1 MSRKP
6 ISLALKAEQK
16 DELEFVRDHD
26 SRPYIR
32 ERAAGLLKI
41 ATGQSGLEVATTGL
55 LKPRDPD
62 TIYGWVKRYQREG
75 IAGLKIRSGRGRK
88 SAFFP
93 SV

>member
-16 DELEFVRDHD
+16 DELEFARDHD

-41 ATGQSGLEVATTGL
+41 ADGESGLQVATTGL

-62 TIYGWVKRYQREG
+62 TVYGWVKRYQREG
-75 IAGLKIRSGRGRK
+75 IAGLMIRSGRGRK
-88 SAFFP
+88 PAFFP